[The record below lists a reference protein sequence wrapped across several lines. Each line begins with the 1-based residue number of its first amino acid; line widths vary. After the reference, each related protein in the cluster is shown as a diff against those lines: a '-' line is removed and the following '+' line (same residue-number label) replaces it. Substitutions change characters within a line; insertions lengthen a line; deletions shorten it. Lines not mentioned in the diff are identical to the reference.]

1 MMDANAQPE
10 FEVATVKPS
19 DPDRP
24 GWGIT
29 VNPSGI
35 FHTLNATLNDLI
47 KFAHDMH
54 PKQVVGA
61 PA

>member
-19 DPDRP
+19 DPNRP

-35 FHTLNATLNDLI
+35 FHTLNTTLNDLI
-47 KFAHDMH
+47 KFRL
-54 PKQVVGA
+54 
-61 PA
+61 